1 MFYKN
6 FFKKDSC
13 NTCRH
18 NWRKVSLSFRNIS
31 SILKVDTET
40 GEIEAIKNIF
50 ACGGC
55 SIGCTEEKNAA
66 DLLCENGIEGL
77 LTKEI
82 AETPFLKLL
91 TKKIAVY
98 RIPPEVNIIDEAV
111 ELSIKGKIKISYFH
125 F

>member
-1 MFYKN
+1 MIVAIPTDITGEKLLY
-6 FFKKDSC
+6 
-13 NTCRH
+13 
-18 NWRKVSLSFRNIS
+18 SFGTS
-31 SILKVDTET
+31 PAFLKVDTET
-40 GEIEAIKNIF
+40 GKIEVIKNIY

-55 SIGCTEEKNAA
+55 SIGCTEGKNAA

-91 TKKIAVY
+91 MKKIAVY
-98 RIPPEVNIIDEAV
+98 RIPPEVNTIEEAV
-111 ELSIKGKIKISYFH
+111 ELFIKGKIKISYSH